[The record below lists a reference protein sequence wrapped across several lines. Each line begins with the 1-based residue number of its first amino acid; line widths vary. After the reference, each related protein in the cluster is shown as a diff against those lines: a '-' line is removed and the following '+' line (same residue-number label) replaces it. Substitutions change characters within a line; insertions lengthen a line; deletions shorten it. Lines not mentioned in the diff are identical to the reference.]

1 MIRDIRSSEI
11 SALIKVGG
19 RLKWS
24 SGQLVTFF
32 LRILSKTRV
41 RFISAVSWL
50 YAPLTPKYCFQ
61 SRPAPLTRILLCP
74 LPPPASTK
82 IMDADSQNPLADP
95 FLSHLVLVL
104 SIYELGPFPAP
115 VPRYDGPSS
124 WQTDNILRALK
135 TMARRMYTAEETLA
149 SIKASENW
157 ENGPDTK
164 KRRSVGDTPP
174 ISNPSANSSQSDVSS
189 TILPI
194 SSNGSTASGYSSSTI
209 RSTSGTPIPHSSSSP
224 SFFPPY
230 NLAALAADFEQ
241 DVNMSESGSEHE
253 PSSHSAHYPDR
264 ASSPMTISLQ
274 GLQSGVHPIN
284 GRAANGSSLSAPSTS
299 HGDLLLCP
307 VCNKAVSDST
317 TIGKILTAVKASSSG
332 SPLVVPPGGPLAT
345 AAFESGMSAVEELH
359 LLKAQVQDV
368 ARVCNAVA
376 RGDLSQKI
384 TVPVQGVVMVQ
395 LKDVINGMVDKLGQ
409 FAREV
414 TRVSQEVGT
423 EGYVSSYPLV
433 FSHPT

>member
-1 MIRDIRSSEI
+1 MDGEAHSSF
-11 SALIKVGG
+11 S
-19 RLKWS
+19 
-24 SGQLVTFF
+24 
-32 LRILSKTRV
+32 
-41 RFISAVSWL
+41 
-50 YAPLTPKYCFQ
+50 
-61 SRPAPLTRILLCP
+61 
-74 LPPPASTK
+74 
-82 IMDADSQNPLADP
+82 DP
-95 FLSHLVLVL
+95 FLAHLVLVL
-104 SIYELGPFPAP
+104 SIYELGPFPTP
-115 VPRYDGPSS
+115 VPRYDGPST

-157 ENGPDTK
+157 DNGPDTK

-174 ISNPSANSSQSDVSS
+174 VSNSSTTSSQGDLSPSSS
-189 TILPI
+189 TIP
-194 SSNGSTASGYSSSTI
+194 SASNGSTASGYSSTTV
-209 RSTSGTPIPHSSSSP
+209 RSTSGTPIPHSSSPP
-224 SFFPPY
+224 SQFPPF
-230 NLAALAADFEQ
+230 NLASLAADFEQ
-241 DVNMSESGSEHE
+241 DVDMSENSSDPG
-253 PSSHSAHYPDR
+253 PSSQPAYFPDR
-264 ASSPMTISLQ
+264 ATSPMTISLD
-274 GLQSGVHPIN
+274 GLQHAIDRPNGSLRAGVH
-284 GRAANGSSLSAPSTS
+284 GSSISAPPTS
-299 HGDLLLCP
+299 HGDSVSCP
-307 VCNKAVSDST
+307 VCGKAVSD
-317 TIGKILTAVKASSSG
+317 TITVSKIYAFSETSAFNNISSSSG

-423 EGYVSSYPLV
+423 EGCVFPYPTPP
-433 FSHPT
+433 SHET

>member
-1 MIRDIRSSEI
+1 
-11 SALIKVGG
+11 
-19 RLKWS
+19 
-24 SGQLVTFF
+24 
-32 LRILSKTRV
+32 
-41 RFISAVSWL
+41 
-50 YAPLTPKYCFQ
+50 
-61 SRPAPLTRILLCP
+61 
-74 LPPPASTK
+74 
-82 IMDADSQNPLADP
+82 MDADPQNSLADP

-189 TILPI
+189 NTSINPT

-230 NLAALAADFEQ
+230 NLAALVADFEQ
-241 DVNMSESGSEHE
+241 DVNMSESGSDQDP
-253 PSSHSAHYPDR
+253 PSHNAHFPDR
-264 ASSPMTISLQ
+264 AASPMTISLE
-274 GLQSGVHPIN
+274 GLQSSVNRPN
-284 GRAANGSSLSAPSTS
+284 GSLRQANGSSLSAPPTS

-307 VCNKAVSDST
+307 ICNKAISDSLT
-317 TIGKILTAVKASSSG
+317 VGKILSAVKSSSSSG

-345 AAFESGMSAVEELH
+345 AAFESGMSAVEELR

-423 EGYVSSYPLV
+423 EGCVTSCLFV
-433 FSHPT
+433 FSHDLTPSAPVNSAARLSCSMLKAPGVNSPLSSTSLPPI